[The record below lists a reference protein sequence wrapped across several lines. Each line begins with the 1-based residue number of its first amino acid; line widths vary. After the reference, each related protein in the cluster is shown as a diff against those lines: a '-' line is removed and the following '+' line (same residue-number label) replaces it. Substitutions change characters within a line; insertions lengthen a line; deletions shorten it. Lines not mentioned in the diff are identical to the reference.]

1 MLKLCIAC
9 SSKVAA
15 SSRTCSCGHVFSPET
30 RRIGGKRF
38 SGYRLGTTRRQSFST
53 RRERQPNGGVVSD
66 PLSRKVRKPS
76 LYQNLK
82 SPKAVQEKSKN
93 PPEKPTTKRKGHPAI
108 FKENQTKAK
117 VKKID
122 HIVRVL
128 SSPERRLKLSLAL
141 AEINRRLT
149 SQMLIWKMLP
159 CETG

>member
-38 SGYRLGTTRRQSFST
+38 SGYRLGTTRRHSFST
-53 RRERQPNGGVVSD
+53 RREGQQNGGGVSD
-66 PLSRKVRKPS
+66 PLPRKVRKPA

-82 SPKAVQEKSKN
+82 SSKVVQEKSKIV
-93 PPEKPTTKRKGHPAI
+93 PEKPAMKRKGHPAL
-108 FKENQTKAK
+108 FKENRTKAK

-122 HIVRVL
+122 RIVRVL

>member
-1 MLKLCIAC
+1 MLK
-9 SSKVAA
+9 V
-15 SSRTCSCGHVFSPET
+15 
-30 RRIGGKRF
+30 
-38 SGYRLGTTRRQSFST
+38 
-53 RRERQPNGGVVSD
+53 
-66 PLSRKVRKPS
+66 LSRILERVYHLLQVRKPA

-82 SPKAVQEKSKN
+82 SSKVVQEKSKIV
-93 PPEKPTTKRKGHPAI
+93 PEKPAMKRKGHPAL
-108 FKENQTKAK
+108 FKENRTKAK

-122 HIVRVL
+122 RIVRVL

>member
-38 SGYRLGTTRRQSFST
+38 SGYRLGTTRRQSSST
-53 RRERQPNGGVVSD
+53 LRERQQNGGTVTSEPFVK
-66 PLSRKVRKPS
+66 KVRKPIM
-76 LYQNLK
+76 YQNLK
-82 SPKAVQEKSKN
+82 SPKAVQEKSKILSD
-93 PPEKPTTKRKGHPAI
+93 KPMLKRKGQQI
-108 FKENQTKAK
+108 SKENHAKAK
-117 VKKID
+117 VRKID
-122 HIVRVL
+122 HIVKVL

-141 AEINRRLT
+141 AEINRRLA